1 MSNLI
6 KLEGSLKVDCGKGLE
21 FVLQLQN
28 IHENAVEN
36 FLLRGAKACLQD
48 CHANITLDSV
58 NGDEKAQRDQSL
70 AAIEKYV
77 SALYAGT
84 ARIRGVSRGV
94 ASDSMSAFRIAALRD
109 LFNAKHGKSA
119 FAKLSKEDG
128 ASEKIKAML
137 EKFADKIE
145 IRAKELKAEAEAKE
159 IRAQELAKD
168 FDLSDLGL

>member
-94 ASDSMSAFRIAALRD
+94 ASDSMSAFRIAALREFAGKEKWKKISKAENSSEIIKS
-109 LFNAKHGKSA
+109 LLAKYA
-119 FAKLSKEDG
+119 EKL
-128 ASEKIKAML
+128 
-137 EKFADKIE
+137 E
-145 IRAKELKAEAEAKE
+145 IRANELKAEAEAKE
-159 IRAQELAKD
+159 KRSQELAKD

>member
-94 ASDSMSAFRIAALRD
+94 ASDSMSAFRIAALRE
-109 LFNAKHGKSA
+109 LAGKEKWKKISKAENSSEIIKSLLAKYA
-119 FAKLSKEDG
+119 EKL
-128 ASEKIKAML
+128 
-137 EKFADKIE
+137 E
-145 IRAKELKAEAEAKE
+145 IRAKELKAEADAKE